1 LLQARDNRAPIQV
14 FQDLFN
20 NALSV
25 SLEALHDLTLTFFE
39 RANVVRLLLKHE
51 PKIARNEDRRYGLLL
66 RQASSE
72 ASFDTIQLI
81 LDSYRE
87 AISKKNGYGFL
98 PLRMACRSGRSAQT
112 SLELLLSRYPGAA
125 GIAHEDENG
134 HQFPLH
140 DCLQRVR
147 IHRSVDF
154 VLSLI
159 EAYPEAASFKKNGW
173 TALHFACFR
182 RFSLAIVHRLYRL
195 YPEAVMV
202 QDYLNR
208 LPLHQA
214 CQSAHASLEV
224 IKFLIEKASR

>member
-1 LLQARDNRAPIQV
+1 MIQARDNRAPIQV
-14 FQDLFN
+14 FQNLLD
-20 NALSV
+20 NAPSV

-51 PKIARNEDRRYGLLL
+51 PKIARYEDPRYGLLL
-66 RQASSE
+66 HQASSE

-81 LDSYRE
+81 LDSYPE

-98 PLRMACRSGRSAQT
+98 PLHMACRSGRSAQT

-125 GIAHEDENG
+125 GISHEDENG
-134 HQFPLH
+134 HQFRLH
-140 DCLQRVR
+140 DCLQRVE

-154 VLSLI
+154 VLSLF

-182 RFSLAIVHRLYRL
+182 GLHWRL
-195 YPEAVMV
+195 
-202 QDYLNR
+202 
-208 LPLHQA
+208 
-214 CQSAHASLEV
+214 
-224 IKFLIEKASR
+224 